1 MKSSKDRSRVSGIRR
16 GTAVERAG
24 ISCRTIML
32 VAAALSILIPC
43 TLISAGEPEQK
54 EEKKKAEAPLS
65 PAVKLIKSMSFKEMF
80 ESGKT
85 NIPLKL
91 EEVPAIKSLLWAK
104 YSDEQKRDPKRVQ
117 EHNSKQIKY
126 FSSVMRYE
134 YRRIG
139 SRPKTGYPLYIALHG
154 GGGCPAHVNDG
165 QWNHMK
171 GLYAG
176 SVRNGIYLAPRGI
189 SNGPGLHAEANSFPM
204 YDRLIEN
211 MILFEGVDPNRVYV
225 LGFSAG
231 GDGVYQISPRM
242 ADRFGAA
249 NMSGGHHNSVN
260 PANLYNLPFLMQVGE
275 RDKAYGRNRA
285 TVNYSLRLDDLQR
298 AHPDGYVH
306 AVYVHAGRG
315 HGFND
320 RGGNQTIFANP
331 EGWMHKNDRAT
342 KSVDTNAIRWLS
354 RHTRNPLPK
363 KVVWEL
369 STRANNRW
377 RCDGHPDGK
386 SFWLSAARGRQFYWL
401 DLTRGDMGG
410 TIVARI
416 DKPTNTVIIDQPA
429 RWLRILLSGQM
440 LDLSKPVNV
449 KILDKQCKVSRTPNL
464 KTLVHTLADRGDPNY
479 MFEADIV
486 IERSH
491 VNIVIGDKG
500 GPYTAFTVR

>member
-1 MKSSKDRSRVSGIRR
+1 MKLPTDRSRVSGIRR
-16 GTAVERAG
+16 RTAVQRTS
-24 ISCRTIML
+24 ISSRSMML

-43 TLISAGEPEQK
+43 TLISAGEPE
-54 EEKKKAEAPLS
+54 KKKEAKKEAEAPLS

-91 EEVPAIKSLLWAK
+91 EEVPTIKDLLWAK
-104 YSDEQKRDPKRVQ
+104 YSEEQKRDPRRAR
-117 EHNSKQIKY
+117 EHNEKRITY
-126 FSSVMRYE
+126 LSSAMRYD
-134 YRRIG
+134 YRTIG

-154 GGGCPAHVNDG
+154 GGHCPANVNDG

-171 GLYAG
+171 GLYKG

-189 SNGPGLHAEANSFPM
+189 SNGSALHSERHSFPL
-204 YDRLIEN
+204 YDMLIEN
-211 MILFEGVDPNRVYV
+211 MILFEGVDPNRVYF

-242 ADRFGAA
+242 ADRLGAA
-249 NMSGGHHNSVN
+249 NMSAGHHNGVN
-260 PANLYNLPFLMQVGE
+260 PTNLYNLPFLMQVGE
-275 RDKAYGRNRA
+275 GDKAYGRNRA
-285 TVNYSLRLDDLQR
+285 TVHYSMRIDGLQR
-298 AHPDGYVH
+298 AHPEGYPH

-320 RGGNQTIFANP
+320 RGGSQTILANP
-331 EGWMHKNDRAT
+331 VGWLQKNDGAK
-342 KSVDTNAIRWLS
+342 KSVDTSAIRWLS
-354 RHTRNPLPK
+354 SHTRNPLPEK
-363 KVVWEL
+363 IVWDAGTRAERGGVEGEGKSLWL
-369 STRANNRW
+369 ST
-377 RCDGHPDGK
+377 
-386 SFWLSAARGRQFYWL
+386 ARGRQFYWL

-410 TIVARI
+410 VIVARI
-416 DKPTNTVIIDQPA
+416 DKPTNTVIIDQPT

-449 KILDKQCKVSRTPNL
+449 KIRDKQCTVSRTPNL

-491 VNIVIGDKG
+491 VNLVFENKG